1 MMLTITASGAHN
13 ARMTIRR
20 HHSQFLLSLLL
31 LLCLMAPVPAW
42 SWNAAGHRLIA
53 SIAWEQLNAQARAET
68 LRLLRMHPDHER
80 WMQHG
85 GHEQGEQT
93 AFIEAST
100 WPDDI
105 RQDTRFYDAESEQ
118 ATAIQAGF
126 PDMRRHRSW
135 HYVNRPFADTSAQ
148 PVLSGEL
155 DTQLGIL
162 KQTLSAQQS
171 LDQERAYALPWLIH
185 LVGDAHQ
192 PLHAIVQSNNGPSP
206 GVSPAIINPF
216 NPRKNAS
223 TLHAFWDDLP
233 GPPWLRGDR
242 LRQRARALAA
252 RYSPSDRSLQTDV
265 WIKESWLI
273 ARTQGFPNGEEEP
286 VSLTADFF
294 INSREI
300 ANRRIAEAGYRLA
313 GLLNALFSR
322 TR

>member
-1 MMLTITASGAHN
+1 MMLTITAFGAHN

-20 HHSQFLLSLLL
+20 HHSHFLLSLLL
-31 LLCLMAPVPAW
+31 LLCLMAPAPAW

-53 SIAWEQLNAQARAET
+53 SIAWEHLQPQARAET

-85 GHEQGEQT
+85 GREQVEST

-105 RQDTRFYDAESEQ
+105 RHDARFYDAESEQ
-118 ATAIQAGF
+118 ATASQAGF
-126 PDMRRHRSW
+126 PDMRRQRSW

-171 LDQERAYALPWLIH
+171 PDQDRAYALPWLIH

-192 PLHAIVQSNNGPSP
+192 PLHAIVQSLRMP
-206 GVSPAIINPF
+206 GISPAISNPF
-216 NPRKNAS
+216 NPRKHAS

-242 LRQRARALAA
+242 LRQTARALAD
-252 RYSPSDRSLQTDV
+252 RYSPPDGQLQTEA
-265 WIKESWLI
+265 WIKESWQI

-300 ANRRIAEAGYRLA
+300 ANRRVAEAGYRLA
-313 GLLNALFSR
+313 DLLNALFSR